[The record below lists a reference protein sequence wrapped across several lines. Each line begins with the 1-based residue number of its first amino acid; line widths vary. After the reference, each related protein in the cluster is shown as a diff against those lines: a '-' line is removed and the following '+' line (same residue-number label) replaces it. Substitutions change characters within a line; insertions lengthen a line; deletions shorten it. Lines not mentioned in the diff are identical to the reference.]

1 MTEPLAFLLYE
12 SLLPGSQL
20 TNRLRDLGYR
30 VKQVTDVAT
39 FERQVVAEK
48 PLLAIVELAANQ
60 ADVCDHISRVRQNPD
75 TQHLPILAYTASK
88 DKAVLEAARASGA
101 TLIVVADGLLPQL
114 PMLLERVLEVE

>member
-30 VKQVTDVAT
+30 VKQVTDVAA
-39 FERQVVAEK
+39 FEDQVVAEK
-48 PLLAIVELAANQ
+48 PLLAIVELASNQ
-60 ADVCDHISRVRQNPD
+60 GSVCDLIARVRQNSE
-75 TQHLPILAYTASK
+75 TLHLPVLAYTSSK
-88 DKAVLEAARASGA
+88 DKTVLEAARAAGA